1 MQANNAIAYMQ
12 QQSAAAA
19 TYENQLSSGLQIQAP
34 SDNPIG
40 YTVLAQAQTDSLQY
54 ATYNESITNATSTLS
69 SSSTA
74 LQNVNGILSQA
85 QTLATEGANATSGG
99 VEYQGLADQ
108 VNSLVSELLN
118 NANTQVGGSYL
129 FGGTATGTQ
138 PFTSSTDSSGNV
150 QAVTYNGSSQ
160 AGQALIGPN
169 QTVATESVGSQVFQQ
184 SGADVFQALI
194 TLRNNLSNPSLTSS
208 QPAMSAA
215 LNQSLSAI
223 TTAATAIQSVEAQ
236 QSSSVT
242 TLGSLQ
248 TQVQN
253 LQLAANNQATNVSA
267 VDYPTAIV
275 QLQQQETSLQA
286 SMDVSSKILQQ
297 NLLNFLQ

>member
-1 MQANNAIAYMQ
+1 
-12 QQSAAAA
+12 
-19 TYENQLSSGLQIQAP
+19 
-34 SDNPIG
+34 
-40 YTVLAQAQTDSLQY
+40 
-54 ATYNESITNATSTLS
+54 
-69 SSSTA
+69 
-74 LQNVNGILSQA
+74 
-85 QTLATEGANATSGG
+85 
-99 VEYQGLADQ
+99 
-108 VNSLVSELLN
+108 
-118 NANTQVGGSYL
+118 
-129 FGGTATGTQ
+129 
-138 PFTSSTDSSGNV
+138 V